1 MKYFIFLL
9 AILMNG
15 LAWGQN
21 TGNSNYH
28 ETVMHQDVAKAE
40 VTNQEATLL
49 VSGMLNAKAETF
61 VGIFNVKQVGESV
74 ETTDA
79 LMTARVRKFK
89 HALVKSGIDT
99 SAVHTDMVSFVP
111 KYDFNV
117 INKLFSKTYNEV
129 PDGFE
134 LQKNVIIRYKRISEL
149 DAIVTAAASAEIYD
163 LVKVDYFVQD
173 VKKQYDELRLKCMEI
188 LKERIKSYEA
198 VGMKLDTLPKTFAE
212 DFGTIL
218 PQHRYTEYQAV
229 ARPSIEAVKRSTS
242 GTSLKFRSADLSPS
256 RYYEAISYEGYD
268 VVINPVVY
276 EPMVQ
281 LTYQIKIKFKYKSN
295 EQNNFLILGPAG
307 QLQRLDLKIP

>member
-1 MKYFIFLL
+1 MKYSIFLF
-9 AILMNG
+9 AILTNG
-15 LAWGQN
+15 IAWCQS

-28 ETVMHQDVAKAE
+28 ETVMHHDVAKAE
-40 VTNQEATLL
+40 VNDQEATLS
-49 VSGMLNAKAETF
+49 VSGILNARAETF
-61 VGIFNVKQVGESV
+61 VGIFNVKQVGESA

-79 LMTARVRKFK
+79 LMTARIRKFK
-89 HALVKSGIDT
+89 HALGKSGIDT

-134 LQKNVIIRYKRISEL
+134 LQKNVIIRYNQISEI

-163 LVKVDYFVQD
+163 LVKVDYFIPD
-173 VKKQYDELRLKCMEI
+173 VKKRYDELRLKCLEI

-198 VGMKLDTLPKTFAE
+198 VGMKLDTLEKTFAE

-218 PQHRYTEYQAV
+218 PQHRYAQYQAV

-242 GTSLKFRSADLSPS
+242 GASLKFRSAELTSS

-268 VVINPVVY
+268 VVINPIIY

-281 LTYQIKIKFKYKSN
+281 LTYQVKIKFKYKSN
-295 EQNNFLILGPAG
+295 GPNNFLILGPAG